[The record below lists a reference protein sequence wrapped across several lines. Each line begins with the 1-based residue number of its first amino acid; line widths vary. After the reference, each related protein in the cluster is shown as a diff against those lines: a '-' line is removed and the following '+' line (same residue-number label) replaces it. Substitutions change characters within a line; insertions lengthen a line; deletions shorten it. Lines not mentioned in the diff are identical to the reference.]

1 MQVAVVLIP
10 SDLSKPLKTHHISWD
25 ETKNLK
31 IDHGILSLL
40 HQDDDDIEINNF
52 DAMDDR
58 IEVPLLRP
66 GNSADSPGLYA
77 YYRSYGRLKSQPTS
91 NVRATRLAMAF
102 GLMSLRFHG
111 DVVIAR
117 SHPSAR
123 PRWSDVTV
131 EDLRGA
137 CISPDLRSK
146 IQNELVCGI
155 GDDDDAREDM
165 EVTPLWIKNAAQKN
179 YHDAVA
185 IARLRKVMKNEKK
198 HEQNVGDENENDSDN
213 NDDDDNCDENDSDS
227 NDDNCDDNCDGNDD
241 DDEVITEKTTTK
253 TNKVEASALKT
264 TNNMLTNSS
273 SMEEKF
279 SLAAKSPLCLHCRRP
294 TQNLC
299 KSCFGAYFC
308 SPQRGCRTVGWS
320 HDCQCRTWESYVSR
334 REELS
339 TFEYFDPE
347 WQAKLIS
354 REFQLSENPYKK
366 FLASQMNIKYDEDC
380 EVNDSLSLSSWWRT
394 ETDGWA
400 GGDSSSARQVDIT
413 TRKSY
418 LQGFAPIPSDYLPP
432 TQRVCDRDYER
443 AGLLMKKNAVGLR
456 RLLSWEDY
464 YRLRDIPPQSP
475 VALLCTFP
483 LTIYHAIV
491 EYGEVPVTVARML
504 RRPLRIHVVG
514 TEKELNF
521 LDLFKEVGFLLP
533 EDLKVR
539 NSQDCY

>member
-1 MQVAVVLIP
+1 MMQVAVVLIP
-10 SDLSKPLKTHHISWD
+10 SDLSKPLKTHYISWD
-25 ETKNLK
+25 ETGSAK

-40 HQDDDDIEINNF
+40 HQDEDIEISNF

-66 GNSADSPGLYA
+66 GNSTDSPGLYA
-77 YYRSYGRLKSQPTS
+77 YYRSYGRLKSQPTP
-91 NVRATRLAMAF
+91 NIRATRLAMAV

-111 DVVIAR
+111 DVLIAR
-117 SHPSAR
+117 SHPSGR
-123 PRWSDVTV
+123 PRWSNVTI

-146 IQNELVCGI
+146 NQNELMCGI
-155 GDDDDAREDM
+155 GDDSVREDM
-165 EVTPLWIKNAAQKN
+165 EVAPLWIKNAAQKN

-198 HEQNVGDENENDSDN
+198 HQQNVGDENDSN
-213 NDDDDNCDENDSDS
+213 SNDDDDNCDENDSDS
-227 NDDNCDDNCDGNDD
+227 NDDNCDDDD
-241 DDEVITEKTTTK
+241 VDDEVTKKETTTK
-253 TNKVEASALKT
+253 TIKVATSTRKT
-264 TNNMLTNSS
+264 TDKILANSS
-273 SMEEKF
+273 SSEEKF
-279 SLAAKSPLCLHCRRP
+279 SLTAKSPLCLHCRRP
-294 TQNLC
+294 SQNLC
-299 KSCFGAYFC
+299 KSCSGAYFC
-308 SPQRGCRTVGWS
+308 SPQRGCRSVGWS
-320 HDCQCRTWESYVSR
+320 HDCQCRTWKSYVSR

-339 TFEYFDPE
+339 TFGYFDPD
-347 WQAKLIS
+347 WQAKLVG
-354 REFQLSENPYKK
+354 REFQLSDDPYKK

-380 EVNDSLSLSSWWRT
+380 EVIYSLSMSSWWRT

-418 LQGFAPIPSDYLPP
+418 LQGFAPIPSEYLPP
-432 TQRVCDRDYER
+432 MQRVCDQDYER
-443 AGLLMKKNAVGLR
+443 LLSKDKNTNAVGLR

-539 NSQDCY
+539 KSQDCD

>member
-1 MQVAVVLIP
+1 MMQVAVVLIP
-10 SDLSKPLKTHHISWD
+10 SDLSKPLKTHYISWD
-25 ETKNLK
+25 ETGSAK

-40 HQDDDDIEINNF
+40 HQDEDIEISNF

-66 GNSADSPGLYA
+66 GNSTDSPGLYA
-77 YYRSYGRLKSQPTS
+77 YYRSYGRLKSQPTP
-91 NVRATRLAMAF
+91 NVRATRLAMAV

-111 DVVIAR
+111 DVLIAR
-117 SHPSAR
+117 SHPSGR
-123 PRWSDVTV
+123 PRWSNVTI

-146 IQNELVCGI
+146 NQNELMCGI
-155 GDDDDAREDM
+155 GDDSVREDM
-165 EVTPLWIKNAAQKN
+165 EVAPLWIKNAAQKN

-198 HEQNVGDENENDSDN
+198 HQQNVGDENDSNSND
-213 NDDDDNCDENDSDS
+213 DDDDNCDENDSDS
-227 NDDNCDDNCDGNDD
+227 NDDNCDDDD
-241 DDEVITEKTTTK
+241 VDDEVTKKETTTK
-253 TNKVEASALKT
+253 TIKVATSTRKT
-264 TNNMLTNSS
+264 TDKILANSS
-273 SMEEKF
+273 SSEEKF
-279 SLAAKSPLCLHCRRP
+279 SLTAKSPLCLHCRRP
-294 TQNLC
+294 SQNLC
-299 KSCFGAYFC
+299 KSCSGAYFC
-308 SPQRGCRTVGWS
+308 SPQRGCRSVGWS
-320 HDCQCRTWESYVSR
+320 HDCQCRTWKSYVSR

-339 TFEYFDPE
+339 TFGYFDPD
-347 WQAKLIS
+347 WQAKLVG
-354 REFQLSENPYKK
+354 REFQLSDDPYKK

-380 EVNDSLSLSSWWRT
+380 EVIYSLSMSSWWRT

-418 LQGFAPIPSDYLPP
+418 LQGFAPIPSEYLPP
-432 TQRVCDRDYER
+432 MQRVCDQDYER
-443 AGLLMKKNAVGLR
+443 LLSKDKNTNAVGLR

-539 NSQDCY
+539 KSQDCD

>member
-1 MQVAVVLIP
+1 MMQVAVVLIP
-10 SDLSKPLKTHHISWD
+10 SDLSKPLKTHYISWD
-25 ETKNLK
+25 ETGSAK

-40 HQDDDDIEINNF
+40 HQDEDIEISNF

-66 GNSADSPGLYA
+66 GNSTDSPGLYA
-77 YYRSYGRLKSQPTS
+77 YYRSYGRLKSQPTP
-91 NVRATRLAMAF
+91 NIRATRLAMAV

-111 DVVIAR
+111 DVLIAR
-117 SHPSAR
+117 SHPSGR
-123 PRWSDVTV
+123 PRWSNVTI

-146 IQNELVCGI
+146 NQNELMCGI
-155 GDDDDAREDM
+155 GDDSVREDM
-165 EVTPLWIKNAAQKN
+165 EVAPLWIKNAAQKN

-198 HEQNVGDENENDSDN
+198 HQQNVGDENDSN
-213 NDDDDNCDENDSDS
+213 SNDDDDNCDENDSDS
-227 NDDNCDDNCDGNDD
+227 NDDNCDDDD
-241 DDEVITEKTTTK
+241 VDDEVTKKETTTK
-253 TNKVEASALKT
+253 TIKVATSTRKT
-264 TNNMLTNSS
+264 TDKILANSS
-273 SMEEKF
+273 SSEEKF
-279 SLAAKSPLCLHCRRP
+279 SLTAKSPLCLHCRRP
-294 TQNLC
+294 SQNLC
-299 KSCFGAYFC
+299 KSCSGAYFC
-308 SPQRGCRTVGWS
+308 SPQRGCRSVGWS
-320 HDCQCRTWESYVSR
+320 HDCQCRTWKSYVSR

-339 TFEYFDPE
+339 TFGYFDPD
-347 WQAKLIS
+347 WQAKLVG
-354 REFQLSENPYKK
+354 REFQLSDDPYKK
-366 FLASQMNIKYDEDC
+366 FLASQMDIKYDEDC
-380 EVNDSLSLSSWWRT
+380 EVIYSLSMSSWWRT

-418 LQGFAPIPSDYLPP
+418 LQGFAPIPSEYLPP
-432 TQRVCDRDYER
+432 MQRVCDQDYER
-443 AGLLMKKNAVGLR
+443 LLSKDKNTNAVGLR

-539 NSQDCY
+539 KSQDCD

>member
-10 SDLSKPLKTHHISWD
+10 SDLSKPLKTHYISWD
-25 ETKNLK
+25 ETGSAK

-40 HQDDDDIEINNF
+40 HQDEDIEISNF

-66 GNSADSPGLYA
+66 GNSTDSPGLYA
-77 YYRSYGRLKSQPTS
+77 YYRSYGRLKSQPTP
-91 NVRATRLAMAF
+91 NVRATRLAMAV

-111 DVVIAR
+111 DVLIAR
-117 SHPSAR
+117 SHPSGR
-123 PRWSDVTV
+123 PRWSNVTI

-146 IQNELVCGI
+146 NQNELMCGI
-155 GDDDDAREDM
+155 GDDSVREDM
-165 EVTPLWIKNAAQKN
+165 EVAPLWIKNAAQKN

-198 HEQNVGDENENDSDN
+198 HQQNVGDENDSN
-213 NDDDDNCDENDSDS
+213 SNDDDDNCDENDSDS
-227 NDDNCDDNCDGNDD
+227 NDDNCDDDDD
-241 DDEVITEKTTTK
+241 DDEVTKKETTTK
-253 TNKVEASALKT
+253 TIKVATSTRKT
-264 TNNMLTNSS
+264 TDKILANSS
-273 SMEEKF
+273 SSEEKF
-279 SLAAKSPLCLHCRRP
+279 SLTAKSPLCLHCRRP
-294 TQNLC
+294 SQNLC
-299 KSCFGAYFC
+299 KSCSGAYFC
-308 SPQRGCRTVGWS
+308 SPQRGCRSVGWS
-320 HDCQCRTWESYVSR
+320 HDCQCRTWKSYVSR

-339 TFEYFDPE
+339 TFGYFDPD
-347 WQAKLIS
+347 WQAKLVG
-354 REFQLSENPYKK
+354 REFQLSDDPYKK

-380 EVNDSLSLSSWWRT
+380 EVIYSLSMSSWWRT

-418 LQGFAPIPSDYLPP
+418 LQGFAPIPSEYLPP
-432 TQRVCDRDYER
+432 MQRVCDQDYER
-443 AGLLMKKNAVGLR
+443 LLSKDKNTNAVGLR

-539 NSQDCY
+539 KSQDCD

>member
-1 MQVAVVLIP
+1 MMQVAVVLIP
-10 SDLSKPLKTHHISWD
+10 SDLSKPLKTHYISWD
-25 ETKNLK
+25 ETGSAK

-40 HQDDDDIEINNF
+40 HQDEDIEISNF

-66 GNSADSPGLYA
+66 GNSTDSPGLYA
-77 YYRSYGRLKSQPTS
+77 YYRSYGRLKSQPTP
-91 NVRATRLAMAF
+91 NVRATRLAMAV

-111 DVVIAR
+111 DVLIAR
-117 SHPSAR
+117 SHPSGR
-123 PRWSDVTV
+123 PRWSNVTI

-146 IQNELVCGI
+146 NQNELMCGI
-155 GDDDDAREDM
+155 GDDSVREDM
-165 EVTPLWIKNAAQKN
+165 EVAPLWIKNAAQKN

-198 HEQNVGDENENDSDN
+198 HQQNVGDENDSN
-213 NDDDDNCDENDSDS
+213 SNDDDDNCDENDSDS
-227 NDDNCDDNCDGNDD
+227 NDDNCDDDDD
-241 DDEVITEKTTTK
+241 DDEVTKKETTTK
-253 TNKVEASALKT
+253 TIKVETSTRKT
-264 TNNMLTNSS
+264 TDKILANSS
-273 SMEEKF
+273 SSEEKF
-279 SLAAKSPLCLHCRRP
+279 SLTAKSPLCLHCRRP
-294 TQNLC
+294 SQNLC
-299 KSCFGAYFC
+299 KSCSGAYFC
-308 SPQRGCRTVGWS
+308 SPQRGCRSVGWS
-320 HDCQCRTWESYVSR
+320 HDCQCRTWKSYVSR

-339 TFEYFDPE
+339 TFGYFDPD
-347 WQAKLIS
+347 WQAKLVG
-354 REFQLSENPYKK
+354 REFQLSDDPYKK
-366 FLASQMNIKYDEDC
+366 FLASQMNIKYDGDC
-380 EVNDSLSLSSWWRT
+380 EVIYSLSISSWWRT

-418 LQGFAPIPSDYLPP
+418 LQGFAPIPSEYLPP
-432 TQRVCDRDYER
+432 MQRVCDQDYER
-443 AGLLMKKNAVGLR
+443 LLSKDKNTNAVGLR

-539 NSQDCY
+539 KSQDCD

>member
-1 MQVAVVLIP
+1 MMQVAVVLIP
-10 SDLSKPLKTHHISWD
+10 SDLSKPLKTHYISWD
-25 ETKNLK
+25 ETGSAK

-40 HQDDDDIEINNF
+40 HQDEDIEISNF

-66 GNSADSPGLYA
+66 GNSTDSPGLYA
-77 YYRSYGRLKSQPTS
+77 YYRSYGRLKSQPTP
-91 NVRATRLAMAF
+91 NVRATRLAMAV

-111 DVVIAR
+111 DVLIAR
-117 SHPSAR
+117 SHPSGR
-123 PRWSDVTV
+123 PRWSNVTI

-146 IQNELVCGI
+146 NQNELMCGI
-155 GDDDDAREDM
+155 GDDSVREDM
-165 EVTPLWIKNAAQKN
+165 EVAPLWIKNAAQKN

-198 HEQNVGDENENDSDN
+198 HQQNVGDENDSN
-213 NDDDDNCDENDSDS
+213 SNDDDDNCDENDSDS
-227 NDDNCDDNCDGNDD
+227 NDDNCDDDDD
-241 DDEVITEKTTTK
+241 DDEVTKKETTTK
-253 TNKVEASALKT
+253 TIKVETSTRKT
-264 TNNMLTNSS
+264 TDKILANSS
-273 SMEEKF
+273 SSEEKF
-279 SLAAKSPLCLHCRRP
+279 SLTAKSPLCLHCRRP
-294 TQNLC
+294 SQNLC
-299 KSCFGAYFC
+299 KSCSGAYFC
-308 SPQRGCRTVGWS
+308 SPQRGCRSVGWS
-320 HDCQCRTWESYVSR
+320 HDCQCRTWKSYVSR

-339 TFEYFDPE
+339 TFGYFDPD
-347 WQAKLIS
+347 WQAKLVG
-354 REFQLSENPYKK
+354 REFQLSDDPYKK

-380 EVNDSLSLSSWWRT
+380 EVIYSLSMSSWWRT

-418 LQGFAPIPSDYLPP
+418 LQGFAPIPSEYLPP
-432 TQRVCDRDYER
+432 MQRVCDQDYER
-443 AGLLMKKNAVGLR
+443 LLSKDKNTNAVGLR

-539 NSQDCY
+539 KSQDCD

>member
-1 MQVAVVLIP
+1 MMQVAVVLIP
-10 SDLSKPLKTHHISWD
+10 SDLSKPLKTHYISWD
-25 ETKNLK
+25 ETGSAK

-40 HQDDDDIEINNF
+40 HQDEDIEISNF

-66 GNSADSPGLYA
+66 GNSTDSPGLYA
-77 YYRSYGRLKSQPTS
+77 YYRSYGRLKSQPTP
-91 NVRATRLAMAF
+91 NIRATRLAMAV

-111 DVVIAR
+111 DVLIAR
-117 SHPSAR
+117 SHPSGR
-123 PRWSDVTV
+123 PRWSNVTI

-146 IQNELVCGI
+146 NQNELMCGI
-155 GDDDDAREDM
+155 GDDSVREDM
-165 EVTPLWIKNAAQKN
+165 EVAPLWIKNAAQKN

-198 HEQNVGDENENDSDN
+198 HQQNVGDENDSN
-213 NDDDDNCDENDSDS
+213 SNDDDDNCDENDSDS
-227 NDDNCDDNCDGNDD
+227 NDDNCDDDD
-241 DDEVITEKTTTK
+241 DDDKVTKKETTTK
-253 TNKVEASALKT
+253 TIKVETSTRKPTDKILA
-264 TNNMLTNSS
+264 NSS
-273 SMEEKF
+273 SSEEKF
-279 SLAAKSPLCLHCRRP
+279 SLTAKSPLCLHCRRP
-294 TQNLC
+294 SQNLC
-299 KSCFGAYFC
+299 KSCSGAYFC
-308 SPQRGCRTVGWS
+308 SPQRGCRSVGWS
-320 HDCQCRTWESYVSR
+320 HDCQCRTWKSYVSR

-339 TFEYFDPE
+339 TFGYFDPD
-347 WQAKLIS
+347 WQAKLVG
-354 REFQLSENPYKK
+354 REFQLSDDPYKK

-380 EVNDSLSLSSWWRT
+380 EVNHSLSMSSWWRT

-418 LQGFAPIPSDYLPP
+418 LQGFAPIPSEYLPP
-432 TQRVCDRDYER
+432 MQRVCDQDYER
-443 AGLLMKKNAVGLR
+443 LLSKDKNTNAVGLR

-504 RRPLRIHVVG
+504 RRPLRIHIVG

-539 NSQDCY
+539 KSQDCD

>member
-1 MQVAVVLIP
+1 MMQVAVVLIP
-10 SDLSKPLKTHHISWD
+10 SDLSKPLKTHYISWD
-25 ETKNLK
+25 ETGSAK

-40 HQDDDDIEINNF
+40 HQDEDIEISNF

-66 GNSADSPGLYA
+66 GNSTDSPGLYA
-77 YYRSYGRLKSQPTS
+77 YYRSYGRLKSQPTP
-91 NVRATRLAMAF
+91 NVRATRLAMAV

-111 DVVIAR
+111 DVLIAR
-117 SHPSAR
+117 SHPSGR
-123 PRWSDVTV
+123 PRWSNVTI

-146 IQNELVCGI
+146 NQNELMCGI
-155 GDDDDAREDM
+155 GDDSVREDM
-165 EVTPLWIKNAAQKN
+165 EVAPLWIKNAAQKN

-198 HEQNVGDENENDSDN
+198 HQQNVGDENDSN
-213 NDDDDNCDENDSDS
+213 SNDDDDNCDENDSDS
-227 NDDNCDDNCDGNDD
+227 NDDNCDDDD
-241 DDEVITEKTTTK
+241 VDDEVTKKETTTK
-253 TNKVEASALKT
+253 TIKVATSTRKT
-264 TNNMLTNSS
+264 TDKMLANSS
-273 SMEEKF
+273 SSEEKF
-279 SLAAKSPLCLHCRRP
+279 SLTAKSPLCLHCRRP
-294 TQNLC
+294 SQNLC
-299 KSCFGAYFC
+299 KSCSGAYFC
-308 SPQRGCRTVGWS
+308 SPQRGCRSVGWS
-320 HDCQCRTWESYVSR
+320 HDCQCRTWKSYVSR

-339 TFEYFDPE
+339 TFGYFDPD
-347 WQAKLIS
+347 WQAKLVG
-354 REFQLSENPYKK
+354 REFQLSDDPYKK

-380 EVNDSLSLSSWWRT
+380 EVIYSLSMSSWWRT

-418 LQGFAPIPSDYLPP
+418 LQGFAPIPSEYLPP
-432 TQRVCDRDYER
+432 MQRVCDQNYER
-443 AGLLMKKNAVGLR
+443 LLSKDKNTNAVGLR

-539 NSQDCY
+539 KSQDCD

>member
-1 MQVAVVLIP
+1 MMQVAVVLIP
-10 SDLSKPLKTHHISWD
+10 SDLSKPLKTHYISWD
-25 ETKNLK
+25 ETGSAK

-40 HQDDDDIEINNF
+40 HQDEDIEISNF

-66 GNSADSPGLYA
+66 GNSTDSPGLYA
-77 YYRSYGRLKSQPTS
+77 YYRSYGRLKSQPTP
-91 NVRATRLAMAF
+91 NIRATRLAMAV

-111 DVVIAR
+111 DVLIAR
-117 SHPSAR
+117 SHPSGR
-123 PRWSDVTV
+123 PRWSNVTI

-146 IQNELVCGI
+146 NQNELMCGI
-155 GDDDDAREDM
+155 GDDSVREDM
-165 EVTPLWIKNAAQKN
+165 EVAPLWIKNAAQKN

-198 HEQNVGDENENDSDN
+198 HQQNVGDENDSN
-213 NDDDDNCDENDSDS
+213 SNDDDDNCDENDSDS
-227 NDDNCDDNCDGNDD
+227 NDDNCDDDD
-241 DDEVITEKTTTK
+241 VDDEVTKKETTTK
-253 TNKVEASALKT
+253 TIKVATSTRKT
-264 TNNMLTNSS
+264 TDKMLANSS
-273 SMEEKF
+273 SSEEKF
-279 SLAAKSPLCLHCRRP
+279 SLTAKSPLCLHCRRP
-294 TQNLC
+294 SQNLC
-299 KSCFGAYFC
+299 KSCSGAYFC
-308 SPQRGCRTVGWS
+308 SPQRGCRSVGWS
-320 HDCQCRTWESYVSR
+320 HDCQCRTWKSYVSR

-339 TFEYFDPE
+339 TFGYFDPD
-347 WQAKLIS
+347 WQAKLVG
-354 REFQLSENPYKK
+354 REFQLSDDPYKK

-380 EVNDSLSLSSWWRT
+380 EVIYSLSMSSWWRT

-418 LQGFAPIPSDYLPP
+418 LQGFAPIPSEYLPP
-432 TQRVCDRDYER
+432 MQRVCDQNYER
-443 AGLLMKKNAVGLR
+443 LLSKDKNTNAVGLR

-539 NSQDCY
+539 KSQDCD